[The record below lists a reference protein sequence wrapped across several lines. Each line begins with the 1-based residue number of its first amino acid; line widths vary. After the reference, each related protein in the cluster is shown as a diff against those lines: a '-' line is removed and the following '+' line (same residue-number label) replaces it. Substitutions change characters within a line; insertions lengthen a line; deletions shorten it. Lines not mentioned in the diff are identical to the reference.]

1 MYNIKLPNFEGPFDL
16 LLYFIKRDEVNIYDI
31 PIAKITEEFLSYIRL
46 MKLFDLELA
55 GEFILMA
62 STLMYIKTTMLLPRS
77 VDEDG
82 NEIEDPRTLLVERLL
97 EYYQYK
103 EAAGELEQLEE
114 NNRYNYYRSVFEA
127 DEQLIQKNSDY
138 KNAELFDL
146 LNAFQS
152 ILKRKD
158 EEVVEHEVQM
168 LKVTVEEQIEVLK
181 ALIKAQGR
189 LSFVRM
195 MSNMERQV
203 IVVTFL
209 ALLELLRK
217 QKIFIMQNHSF
228 DDIII
233 AQKPMMN

>member
-189 LSFVRM
+189 LNFVRM